1 MRDRRQ
7 KTEVRGQKTEDR
19 SQDFFY
25 HQFSVIGFLFFLVS
39 FLSSVISFPSSGIC
53 QSQDTGG
60 YVKKGWNELGRRNF
74 DEVYKITDAC
84 ILNFKDEADK
94 IALTLHSLPPKGKET
109 SYKVLNDVATCY
121 FIKGEA
127 LMREKK
133 ISEAEKIFDTIVKKY
148 PYAQAWDPRGWFWSL
163 KEKAEITLKKLKT
176 GRIEEKEKGEGR
188 VSKIVLSNTGTE
200 FPVDY
205 EKYGEFKGVGTSSY
219 KYVVNDQAG
228 LARACGE
235 GVYPDTTSL
244 RYDPKFI
251 EVKKKLY
258 KINQWNALNSRDLS
272 LAFYKW
278 NVAGEPQGI
287 KQFYIASLLERSGL
301 IKQAVKAYY
310 AVIAHFPQTYGWTYW
325 HTPWYVGPA
334 ALSRLNYLLT
344 EHPELGFSLKGAYI
358 KVKGGFDHNIAN
370 DVFIVNPGR
379 FVKRNVLDFFNRNK
393 RINFGKVIKESGNR
407 VKLVQ
412 YESGDWQLFVGGRPF
427 VVKGITYAPTRVG
440 ESPDEG
446 TLSDWMKQ
454 DVNNNGIIDGPYEAW
469 VDKNGNNKQDDDEKT
484 AGDFYLMKEM
494 GVNCIRIYHQ
504 PHEPDKE
511 LLRKLYDKYGIM
523 VIMGD
528 FLGKYAIGSGAE
540 WSKGTDY
547 SNSEQQAKMLGS
559 VKKMVNDFKNEPYVL
574 MWLLGNENVYGV
586 ACNADK
592 DPDSFFKFVNKT
604 AKFVKSLDP
613 SRPVAI
619 ASGDNL
625 FLDIFGKDC
634 PDVDIFGTN
643 AYRGKYG
650 FGNLFANVKE
660 YAGKPIMITEY
671 GAPAYGE
678 GYSKDEAES
687 FQAEYHKNCWQN
699 MADNFAGYGTG
710 NVLGGIVFE
719 WLDEWWKAYEPGYHD
734 RKGLFSGPFL
744 DGFMHEEWLG
754 LSSQGD
760 GKDSPFLRQLRKS
773 YFTYK
778 ALWHKN

>member
-1 MRDRRQ
+1 MRKSLKFKDYSLQ
-7 KTEVRGQKTEDR
+7 I
-19 SQDFFY
+19 FFA
-25 HQFSVIGFLFFLVS
+25 ICS
-39 FLSSVISFPSSGIC
+39 FLPAIYCFG
-53 QSQDTGG
+53 QDTGP
-60 YVKKGWNELGRRNF
+60 YVKSGWDELGKKNF
-74 DEVYKITDAC
+74 SRVYEITGKC
-84 ILNFKDEADK
+84 IAEFGEEADK
-94 IALTLHSLPPKGKET
+94 IAGTLSNFPPKGKENI
-109 SYKVLNDVATCY
+109 YKVMNNVATCY

-127 LMREKK
+127 LMREGKNDEAKK
-133 ISEAEKIFDTIVKKY
+133 VFKAIIDKY
-148 PYAQAWDPRGWFWSL
+148 PYAQAFDPRGWFWSL
-163 KEKAEITLKKLKT
+163 REKSEITLKKFKT
-176 GRIEEKEKGEGR
+176 GKVEETGEKGTAIR
-188 VSKIVLSNTGTE
+188 TKIILYDKGGE
-200 FPVDY
+200 FPVNY
-205 EKYGEFKGVGTSSY
+205 EKYGEFKGVGTISY
-219 KYVVNDQAG
+219 KYIIDDQAG

-235 GVYPDTTSL
+235 GIYPDTTSL
-244 RYDPKFI
+244 RYDPKFV

-258 KINQWNALNSRDLS
+258 KINQWSALNSRNLS

-301 IKQAVKAYY
+301 IKQAIKAYY
-310 AVIAHFPQTYGWTYW
+310 AVIVHFPQTYGWTYW

-334 ALSRLNYLLT
+334 ALSRLNYLLAK
-344 EHPELGFSLKGAYI
+344 HPELGLSLEGAYI

-370 DVFIVNPGR
+370 DVFIVNPGK
-379 FVKRNVLDFFNRNK
+379 FVKRNVLDFFNRKKK
-393 RINFGKVIKESGNR
+393 RKNLGKVVKESGSK

-412 YESGDWQLFVGGRPF
+412 YESGDWQLFVGGKPF
-427 VVKGITYAPTRVG
+427 VVKGITYAPTKVG

-446 TLSDWMKQ
+446 TLADWMKQ
-454 DVNNNGIIDGPYEAW
+454 DVNNDGIIDGPYEAW
-469 VDKNGNNKQDDDEKT
+469 VDKNGNNKQDPDEKPV
-484 AGDFYLMKEM
+484 GDFYLMKEM

-504 PHEPDKE
+504 PHEPDKK
-511 LLRKLYDKYGIM
+511 LLRELYDKYGIM

-547 SNSEQQAKMLGS
+547 SDSEQQKNMLES
-559 VKKMVNDFKNEPYVL
+559 VKKMVLDYKDEPYIL
-574 MWLLGNENVYGV
+574 IWLLGNENVYGV

-604 AKFVKSLDP
+604 AKMVKSLD
-613 SRPVAI
+613 STRPVAI

-650 FGNLFANVKE
+650 FGNLFAEVKE

-671 GAPAYGE
+671 GVPAYGE

-699 MADNFAGYGTG
+699 MADNFTGYGLG
-710 NVLGGIVFE
+710 NALGGIAFE

-734 RKGLFSGPFL
+734 KKGLFSGPFL

-754 LSSQGD
+754 LCSQGN
-760 GKDSPFLRQLRKS
+760 GKNSPFLRQLRKS

-778 ALWHKN
+778 SLWHSE